1 MACVLCSSSSWLLA
15 VLAVT
20 AVSCAASWSSSQSSA
35 ERSAVSRR
43 IEFGQAAEEH
53 GRTVYEETLREEV
66 VTTCAYVPAES
77 VAAEVALAVLD
88 SLPEGARFVVREGRL
103 ELSAERRGDKLL
115 LGARSDSLARRTEHR
130 SRTVAVRHCDTVR
143 RCTAQHGVVAADTLR
158 SSSAVA
164 EAERSRPR
172 GGGWWRFAAGFGLC
186 VVLLAL
192 LRR

>member
-1 MACVLCSSSSWLLA
+1 MRCVAEQFA
-15 VLAVT
+15 VV
-20 AVSCAASWSSSQSSA
+20 
-35 ERSAVSRR
+35 
-43 IEFGQAAEEH
+43 
-53 GRTVYEETLREEV
+53 GRTERRVAADRIRTGGRGAWPDGEEV

-77 VAAEVALAVLD
+77 VAAEVPLTALD

-103 ELSAERRGDKLL
+103 ELSAERQGDKLL

-130 SRTVAVRHCDTVR
+130 SRSVAVRHCDTVR